1 MGLFIRADAQLFTGA
16 MQAMALLMHPRLS
29 NVLQIIR
36 ACIGLML
43 ATPGRSLWGI
53 SLLLIMEKR
62 RCLRKKSTGVY
73 WRFTKKEGYGAAGRE
88 AGSAMKYDHAP
99 YMYMHC
105 ANLGWLV

>member
-16 MQAMALLMHPRLS
+16 MQAMALLMHARLS

-53 SLLLIMEKR
+53 
-62 RCLRKKSTGVY
+62 CLQ
-73 WRFTKKEGYGAAGRE
+73 
-88 AGSAMKYDHAP
+88 
-99 YMYMHC
+99 
-105 ANLGWLV
+105 